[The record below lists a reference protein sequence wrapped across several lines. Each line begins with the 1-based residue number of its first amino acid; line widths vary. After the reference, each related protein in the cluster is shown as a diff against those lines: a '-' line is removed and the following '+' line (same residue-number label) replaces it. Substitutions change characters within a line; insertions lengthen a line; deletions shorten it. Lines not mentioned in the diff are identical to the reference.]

1 MATDHTAWLDKFK
14 TLEASLNGQADQPI
28 HQVRKAAISHFEQ
41 TDLPTSADE
50 AWKTINT
57 SVLTQPD
64 LALAKPY
71 EEGSV
76 SAQTLAPYTL
86 SDTIQLVFV
95 NGYFAK
101 DLSNTSELPKGVRA
115 ESLAEAL
122 TQDPDLLSQQ
132 ISHVV
137 GSEQQT
143 FTTLNTAFLQD
154 GAYIHI
160 TKNTACEHPIHILFF
175 SQSAKTPTVSHARNI
190 VIVEDNAQLTL
201 IETYTG
207 QSEQTY
213 VTNSVTEMIAGDNT
227 HIDHYKLELETL
239 QGIHIANQHAK
250 LGRSTN
256 VTSHAFSI
264 GGAFVRNTVSAHLA
278 GEGCEATING
288 LYLLEG
294 SQLIDN
300 YTLLEHAEPHCPS
313 HELYKGI
320 LGDTS
325 RAIFRGKIH
334 VHQKAQKTD
343 AFQQNENILLSDNA
357 RINTKPQLEIYADD
371 VKCSHGATIGQLNED
386 ALFYLQARGISKTEA
401 KNMLLKAFADDI
413 VDRVK
418 ITSLREHLNT
428 FIEAKFDRLYHAK
441 ETA

>member
-1 MATDHTAWLDKFK
+1 MATDHKAWLEKFK
-14 TLEASLNGQADQPI
+14 TFESSLNGQADHPI
-28 HQVRKAAISHFEQ
+28 HQVRKTAISQFEK

-57 SVLTQPD
+57 SALTQPN
-64 LALAKPY
+64 LSLAKPY
-71 EEGSV
+71 EQGSL
-76 SAQTLAPYTL
+76 SADVLAPYTL
-86 SDTIQLVFV
+86 TNTIQLVFV

-101 DLSNTSELPKGVRA
+101 DLSNTSELPEGVIA
-115 ESLAEAL
+115 ESLATALSKNPEA
-122 TQDPDLLSQQ
+122 LSQQ

-160 TKNTACEHPIHILFF
+160 AKNTVSERPIHILFYTQP
-175 SQSAKTPTVSHARNI
+175 SETPAVSHARNI
-190 VIVEDNAQLTL
+190 VIAEDNAQLTL
-201 IETYTG
+201 IETYAGET
-207 QSEQTY
+207 EKTY
-213 VTNSVTEMIAGDNT
+213 VTNSVTELIAGDNAQ
-227 HIDHYKLELETL
+227 IDHYKLELETL
-239 QGIHIANQHAK
+239 QGVHIANQHAK

-294 SQLIDN
+294 DQLIDN

-325 RAIFRGKIH
+325 RAVFRGKIH

-386 ALFYLQARGISKTEA
+386 ALFYLQTRGISKTDA

-418 ITSLREHLNT
+418 VESLRDHLNKL
-428 FIEAKFDRLYHAK
+428 IEAKFDRLFPAK
-441 ETA
+441 EPA